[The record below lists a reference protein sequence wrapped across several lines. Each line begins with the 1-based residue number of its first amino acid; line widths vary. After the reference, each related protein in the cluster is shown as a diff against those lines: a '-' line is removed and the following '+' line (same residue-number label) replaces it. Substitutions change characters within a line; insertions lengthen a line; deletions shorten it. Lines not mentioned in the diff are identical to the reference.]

1 MHKRIPTN
9 IISGFLGVG
18 KTTAI
23 LELLANKPADQHWAV
38 LVNEFGEI
46 GIDGAMLAS
55 SGALVREVPGGCMCC
70 VAGVPMMIGL
80 NTLLAK
86 KPDRLLIEPTG
97 LGHPAQI
104 IATLT
109 GEVYKEQL
117 DLRAMVTLVDPRNLK
132 DRRYTE
138 NENFRDQA
146 ALADVL
152 VAHKVDLCSERE
164 RSRFEAWADA
174 MIPPKSQLGWVSNGQ
189 LDQAWLDLP
198 HHPRLGG
205 HHHHHADAGMPLADA
220 LTLAPGERLVRR
232 ENRGQGYYSCGWLV
246 PGSERFSFDILFGLF
261 SGLPVSRLKGVI
273 NTDKGCFGFNATDGV
288 LSVLQYE
295 HGGGDSRL
303 EIIHP
308 EPLPW
313 DAIEQALMQAGLD

>member
-1 MHKRIPTN
+1 MRKKIPTN
-9 IISGFLGVG
+9 IITGFLGVG

-23 LELLANKPADQHWAV
+23 LDLLANKPEDQTWAV

-46 GIDGAMLAS
+46 GIDGALLGS

-70 VAGVPMMIGL
+70 VAGLPMMIGL

-109 GEVYKEQL
+109 GEVYDQQL
-117 DLRAMVTLVDPRNLK
+117 DLRAMVTLVDPRNL
-132 DRRYTE
+132 DDSRYTE

-152 VAHKVDLCSERE
+152 VANKVDLCSDRE
-164 RSRFEAWADA
+164 HSHFMAWAQA
-174 MIPPKSQLGWVSNGQ
+174 MVPPKSQLGWIANGK
-189 LDQAWLDLP
+189 LDPNWLDLA
-198 HHPRLGG
+198 HCARTGG
-205 HHHHHADAGMPLADA
+205 HHHHHADNLIPPETLA
-220 LTLAPGERLVRR
+220 LAPGERLVRR
-232 ENRGQGYYSCGWLV
+232 ENRGQGHYSCGWLIRD
-246 PGSERFSFDILFGLF
+246 SERFSFDLLFGLF
-261 SGLPVSRLKGVI
+261 SGLSVSRLKGVL
-273 NTDKGCFGFNATDGV
+273 NTDKGRFGFNATDGV
-288 LSVLQYE
+288 LSVHQYE
-295 HGGGDSRL
+295 NDEGDSRL
-303 EIIHP
+303 EIIHQ

-313 DAIEQALMQAGLD
+313 DLIEQALTQAILA